1 MAIRH
6 VQQALDIIHLSSGK
20 NPLQVLIN
28 AICNSGPRED
38 SCRVGSAGVVRLQA
52 VDVSPMRRVNQ
63 AIYLM
68 VKGTRNASFRNIKT
82 FPECLAEEI
91 IATATKQTTSS
102 SIKKKQE
109 IERAAVSNR

>member
-6 VQQALDIIHLSSGK
+6 VRQAFEIIHLQTDQ

-28 AICNSGPRED
+28 AISNVGPRED
-38 SCRVGSAGVVRLQA
+38 SCRVGNAGVVRLQA
-52 VDVSPMRRVNQ
+52 VDVSPMRRVNH

-68 VKGTRNASFRNIKT
+68 VKGTRSASFRNIKT

-91 IATATKQTTSS
+91 IATAAKETTSS
-102 SIKKKQE
+102 SIKKKQ
-109 IERAAVSNR
+109 